1 MPINALIAACVI
13 NQFSEVKF
21 LKRLVKKSGYDVIRH
36 EVTEDDSRSYCVS
49 DMLTVGLSSYLLNS
63 VSCEK

>member
-21 LKRLVKKSGYDVIRH
+21 LKRLAKKSGYDVIRH
-36 EVTEDDSRSYCVS
+36 EVTEETHVLIVLVTC
-49 DMLTVGLSSYLLNS
+49 
-63 VSCEK
+63 